1 MKYLIY
7 TATTLAGIALL
18 LLSNSCTRQ
27 EQTETVVIPDS
38 SAIFAI
44 NHIGLTVRNLDEM
57 LDFYRGITGFKV
69 LDQQEISNDPASDR
83 LLGMKNAAYKKVVLQ
98 APNMLFELTEFQP
111 VQDTVIEDMPPE
123 GPGMTH
129 TCFQSPSWDS
139 GYDKFIGKGLRPLS
153 KGDHP
158 IDIGGYGVTYAY
170 AHDPEGNMVE
180 LEQIDQMVLT
190 KSGRDSSVLV
200 DHPLWMTQVALM
212 SPDVDRLA
220 DFYENLLSR
229 TADRRAAYKNNPK
242 LDSIANRDSM
252 EIKAV
257 WIKMDGPAKMMEL
270 MQYVSPKTGPSKSQK
285 PTDLGYHFSY
295 ETPDIRGEYLRM
307 QKEGVELISEPQ
319 DMGKYLAFYARD
331 VDGNLFAVRQIKDA
345 ESPLTSKNFLFTQS

>member
-7 TATTLAGIALL
+7 TNITFVGAVLL
-18 LLSNSCTRQ
+18 LVSSGCKQ
-27 EQTETVVIPDS
+27 QAQTDTVIVPDS

-44 NHIGLTVRNLDEM
+44 NHIGITVRNLDQM
-57 LDFYRGITGFKV
+57 LDFYQGITGFKI
-69 LDQQEISNDPASDR
+69 LDRQEVSADPAVDR
-83 LLGMKNAAYKKVVLQ
+83 LLGMKEVAYKKVVLQ
-98 APNMLFELTEFQP
+98 APNLIFELTEFTP
-111 VQDTVIEDMPPE
+111 LQDTLIDDMPPE

-158 IDIGGYGVTYAY
+158 IDLGGYGVTYAY

-180 LEQIDQMVLT
+180 LEQIDQAVLT
-190 KSGRDSSVLV
+190 KAGRDSTVLV
-200 DHPLWMTQVALM
+200 HHPLWMTQVALM

-229 TADRRAAYKNNPK
+229 TADRRASYKNNPK

-270 MQYVSPKTGPSKSQK
+270 MQYVSPKTGPTKSQK

-295 ETPDIRGEYLRM
+295 ETQNIQGEYLRM

-319 DMGKYLAFYARD
+319 DMGEYLAFYARD

-345 ESPLTSKNFLFTQS
+345 ESPLASKNFLFTQS